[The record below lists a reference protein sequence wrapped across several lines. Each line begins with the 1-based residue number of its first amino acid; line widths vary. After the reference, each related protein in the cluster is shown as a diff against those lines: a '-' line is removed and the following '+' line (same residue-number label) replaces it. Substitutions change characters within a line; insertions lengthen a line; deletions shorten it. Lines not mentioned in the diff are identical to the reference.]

1 MTGSLHGKTP
11 MSDTLPQPT
20 FNLTGTVAAVTGG
33 GSGLGLEMALGLA
46 RAGADVAVIG
56 RRPGPLDE
64 AARQIKDLGRRSF
77 AVSADLTAGETVGA
91 VFTQVEHE
99 LGPLDVLVNNAG
111 LVAGQGGR
119 AIWDLT
125 DDDWRAGILG
135 ILDPAF
141 FCSRAVSKQMC
152 DRGRGKIINVSSG
165 LGLRGARDN
174 YMYGCAKGAIIQ
186 LTRALAVSLGR
197 YGVTANCIVPGFFP
211 TEGTAAS
218 PMALPSAEFIPV
230 GRVGR
235 PDELGHLIAWLAS
248 SSSGY
253 MTGEVFVIDG
263 GGLAGGYAPTGYA
276 PVTPHA

>member
-1 MTGSLHGKTP
+1 MF
-11 MSDTLPQPT
+11 D
-20 FNLTGTVAAVTGG
+20 LTGTVAAVTGG

-56 RRPGPLDE
+56 RRPGPVE
-64 AARQIKDLGRRSF
+64 ETARQINGLGRRAF
-77 AVSADLTAGETVGA
+77 PVSADLAAGETVDP
-91 VFTQVEHE
+91 VFARIEHE

-119 AIWDLT
+119 AIWDLS
-125 DDDWRAGILG
+125 DDDWRSGISG

-141 FCSRAVSKQMC
+141 FCSRAVSKPMS
-152 DRGRGKIINVSSG
+152 DRGRGKIINISSG

-218 PMALPSAEFIPV
+218 PMALPSAEFIPI

-235 PDELGHLIAWLAS
+235 PGELGHLVAWLAS
-248 SSSGY
+248 LSSGY
-253 MTGEVFVIDG
+253 MTGEIFVIDG

-276 PVTPHA
+276 PVSNQ